1 MNTFEINNDFRVAI
15 SKLKQRWTEL
25 TDGDL
30 VYMEGEGVALYAR
43 IQKRTGATREA
54 IEKAT
59 TDLFS
64 RF

>member
-1 MNTFEINNDFRVAI
+1 MNTFEINDFRIAI
-15 SKLKQRWTEL
+15 MKLKQKWIEL

-30 VYMEGEGVALYAR
+30 VYLEGEGVALYAR
-43 IQKRTGATREA
+43 IQKRTGASREA

-59 TDLFS
+59 SNLFS